1 MPDHAQL
8 VKVKED
14 AEKGLRAIP
23 GVHAVGIGKKSVNG
37 AFTDELAIAVFVTKK
52 KPLSELAPHEVVPSQ
67 INGIKDRCYRTSKT
81 AFDDGCESGQ
91 PSVCRERQ
99 PA

>member
-23 GVHAVGIGKKSVNG
+23 GVHAVAATETSYGGKPGQS
-37 AFTDELAIAVFVTKK
+37 
-52 KPLSELAPHEVVPSQ
+52 S
-67 INGIKDRCYRTSKT
+67 C
-81 AFDDGCESGQ
+81 DGK
-91 PSVCRERQ
+91 
-99 PA
+99 